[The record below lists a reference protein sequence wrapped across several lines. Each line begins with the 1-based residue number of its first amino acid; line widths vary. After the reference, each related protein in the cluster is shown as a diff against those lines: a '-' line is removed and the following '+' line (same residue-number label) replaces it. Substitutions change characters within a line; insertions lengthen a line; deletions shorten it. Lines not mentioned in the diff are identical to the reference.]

1 MVTIQAINQIVGA
14 TGQAGTLRAPLRDR
28 GATAAGAIVRAGT
41 RHPKHPIECA
51 AAVKASQDAKE
62 THQNL
67 LPSEKAATAQVALC
81 SSRIKGPK
89 EEVKEA
95 EEVEEDHPTLG
106 EEEEAERVR
115 F

>member
-28 GATAAGAIVRAGT
+28 GATAAGATVRAST
-41 RHPKHPIECA
+41 RHPKHPIERA
-51 AAVKASQDAKE
+51 AAVKASQDAEE

-67 LPSEKAATAQVALC
+67 LPSETAATAQNALY
-81 SSRIKGPK
+81 SSRIRRIKK
-89 EEVKEA
+89 EVKEA
-95 EEVEEDHPTLG
+95 KEVEGDHPTLG
-106 EEEEAERVR
+106 KEEEAERVR